1 MPAGPWA
8 SVAGPRPGPT
18 TGRAWP
24 ARCST
29 STSRPSTLTW
39 TRRPGE
45 AAGSPGRS
53 AGWRSAPPRVRRSRR
68 RLTIVAVW
76 MRSVKLG
83 FRGAVQPVA
92 VALARAG
99 IQANWLTYLGFIL
112 NVAVAVIVAQGWLGI
127 GGAIFLIVNA
137 LDFLDGA
144 VARAAGTAGAF
155 GAFLDSV
162 LDRYSEAVVFV
173 GLIVYY
179 SRADDMLAVIVT
191 ALALAGS
198 FMVSYCRARAEGLG
212 LNCEVGLLQRPERI
226 VVLGIGLMLTE
237 YTDPMVL
244 VAVLIALALLTNV
257 TAAQRMRHVA
267 RLFRERSARR

>member
-1 MPAGPWA
+1 M
-8 SVAGPRPGPT
+8 
-18 TGRAWP
+18 
-24 ARCST
+24 
-29 STSRPSTLTW
+29 
-39 TRRPGE
+39 
-45 AAGSPGRS
+45 
-53 AGWRSAPPRVRRSRR
+53 
-68 RLTIVAVW
+68 TIVAVW

-99 IQANWLTYLGFIL
+99 VQANWLTYLGFIL

-127 GGAIFLIVNA
+127 GGAAFLIVNA

-179 SRADDMLAVIVT
+179 SRADDTLVVIAT
-191 ALALAGS
+191 ALALSGS

-212 LNCEVGLLQRPERI
+212 LDCEVGLLQRPERI

-244 VAVLIALALLTNV
+244 VAVLAALALLTNF

-267 RLFRERSARR
+267 RLFQERAARR